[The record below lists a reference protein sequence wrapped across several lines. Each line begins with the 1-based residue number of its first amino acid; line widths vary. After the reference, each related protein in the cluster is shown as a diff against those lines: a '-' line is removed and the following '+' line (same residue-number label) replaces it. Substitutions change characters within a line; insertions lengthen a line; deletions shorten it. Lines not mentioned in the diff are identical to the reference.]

1 MYDLNILESVF
12 LSAYR
17 CNLNYVGVRVRIEGE
32 NPADEF
38 IINPRANIL
47 SKLEYYKSAYNEDLT
62 LKSNP
67 NVKIVGLAYGNNFDE
82 IQRLI

>member
-47 SKLEYYKSAYNEDLT
+47 SKLEYYK
-62 LKSNP
+62 
-67 NVKIVGLAYGNNFDE
+67 
-82 IQRLI
+82 